1 LTAPPPLAPQE
12 AASANVLSD
21 VRFKLLNI
29 VLLTAGVG
37 HLLVLSPR
45 LNGGGPLLP
54 VVLGTWALA
63 TLLGGVNLL
72 QKPRKDVME

>member
-1 LTAPPPLAPQE
+1 
-12 AASANVLSD
+12 LSD
-21 VRFKLLNI
+21 IRFKLLNI

-72 QKPRKDVME
+72 QKPREDLME